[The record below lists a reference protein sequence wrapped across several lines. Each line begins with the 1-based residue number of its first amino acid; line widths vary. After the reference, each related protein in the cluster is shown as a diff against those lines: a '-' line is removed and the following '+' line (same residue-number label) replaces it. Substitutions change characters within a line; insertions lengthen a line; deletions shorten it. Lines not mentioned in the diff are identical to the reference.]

1 MKTKSEE
8 KVVQRQR
15 LVTAKPQTVRHLNRA
30 AVLDLI
36 RQHQPL
42 SRADLARHSGIHRS
56 NVSIIVEDLLKRG
69 LLREE
74 RAKSGARGRTPTLIS
89 LERGSVG
96 VLGVNLRILR
106 TTVSLSSL
114 DGHIESS
121 YTFDTPKTPTAFV
134 DALHE
139 AYKTVTQA
147 FDMSGRLRSVRQM
160 VVSLPGIVN
169 RTPSGGTTIWTP
181 GLPKY
186 SGFNLEALIL
196 QRIGIPCL
204 ITNNA
209 GLAATAVLRSGEKQD
224 ENVNDFVL
232 LVIGDV
238 GVGAGVV
245 IQHHLYSGFD
255 AAYAGEVG
263 HTVINP
269 RGPLCNCGRR
279 GCLQLY
285 ICDTATWKR
294 YNPRLEYSAAR
305 FAEFLEEVNAGS
317 TRALAAVNQTTE
329 YLSLGISNV
338 ALTLNP
344 EKILLAGEMMKIW
357 PVLEKKLKSVFFLPH
372 HHALIQP
379 VDSPVDVLFLK
390 GAIERAIDMV
400 LLDSSSHAP
409 K

>member
-1 MKTKSEE
+1 MI
-8 KVVQRQR
+8 Q
-15 LVTAKPQTVRHLNRA
+15 
-30 AVLDLI
+30 
-36 RQHQPL
+36 
-42 SRADLARHSGIHRS
+42 
-56 NVSIIVEDLLKRG
+56 
-69 LLREE
+69 
-74 RAKSGARGRTPTLIS
+74 
-89 LERGSVG
+89 
-96 VLGVNLRILR
+96 
-106 TTVSLSSL
+106 
-114 DGHIESS
+114 
-121 YTFDTPKTPTAFV
+121 
-134 DALHE
+134 
-139 AYKTVTQA
+139 
-147 FDMSGRLRSVRQM
+147 
-160 VVSLPGIVN
+160 
-169 RTPSGGTTIWTP
+169 
-181 GLPKY
+181 
-186 SGFNLEALIL
+186 

-209 GLAATAVLRSGEKQD
+209 GLAAMAVLRSGEKQN

-294 YNPRLEYSAAR
+294 YNPRLGYSPAR
-305 FAEFLEEVNAGS
+305 FAKFLEEVNAGS

-329 YLSLGISNV
+329 YLSLGISNI

-357 PVLEKKLKSVFFLPH
+357 SVLEKKLKSAFFLPH
-372 HHALIQP
+372 HHALIQR

-390 GAIERAIDMV
+390 GAIERALDMV
-400 LLDSSSHAP
+400 LLDSSSRTP